1 MNISSKVES
10 FTADDADAVLNG
22 TPAESLVNLSGND

>member
-10 FTADDADAVLNG
+10 FTAEEADAVVRGAELVQLPVNG
-22 TPAESLVNLSGND
+22 D